1 MKPLRILHCPTMTR
15 GNPYGL
21 ARAEH
26 EVGLQSWSLALERTE
41 FDFPVDERLKRE
53 GMPIELLLVENV
65 PFAEAQRM
73 YRRAD
78 LLVDQLLVGLY
89 GGL

>member
-1 MKPLRILHCPTMTR
+1 M
-15 GNPYGL
+15 
-21 ARAEH
+21 E
-26 EVGLQSWSLALERTE
+26 WSE

-78 LLVDQLLVGLY
+78 LLVDQLLVGWY
-89 GGL
+89 GGR